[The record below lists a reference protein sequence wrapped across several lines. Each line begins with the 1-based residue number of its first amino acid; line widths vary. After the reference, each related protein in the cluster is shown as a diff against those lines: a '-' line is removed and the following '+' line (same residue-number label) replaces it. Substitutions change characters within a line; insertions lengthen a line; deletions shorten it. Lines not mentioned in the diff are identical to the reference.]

1 MRKSLLAFATI
12 AVLASG
18 ASAQPTYM
26 PPAGYVPD
34 AKTAI
39 RIAKAVLGPV
49 YGEQKIEAEEPF
61 RATLTNEIWTVEGH
75 LPEGL
80 VGGVALV
87 EISKSDGRILR
98 MIHGK

>member
-1 MRKSLLAFATI
+1 MSLTVAAIL
-12 AVLASG
+12 VLMSG
-18 ASAQPTYM
+18 ANAQPTDVS
-26 PPAGYVPD
+26 PAGYVPD

-39 RIAKAVLGPV
+39 RIAKAVLAPA
-49 YGEQKIEAEEPF
+49 YGEPKIEAEEPF
-61 RATLTNEIWTVEGH
+61 KAILRGDIWTVEGH

-80 VGGVALV
+80 AGGVAHV